1 MTRINFNLRPS
12 PVLAEHRRLFKIS
25 QILLILELSSRGGKS
40 SLPRL
45 QLFNWAL
52 KSKIRKDCLVKS
64 AINGVLDVQAW
75 GFDPAVAIALRFAIA
90 ESLVGNISTGY
101 QISDIGKVFV
111 REVMEHQN
119 LLSDEKELLKQV
131 GKNITEAMVD
141 LISREWKL

>member
-1 MTRINFNLRPS
+1 M
-12 PVLAEHRRLFKIS
+12 
-25 QILLILELSSRGGKS
+25 
-40 SLPRL
+40 
-45 QLFNWAL
+45 
-52 KSKIRKDCLVKS
+52 
-64 AINGVLDVQAW
+64 NGVLDVQAW